1 LINQT
6 KKKRITWRALKFLT
20 STSTVAAALKSFQ
33 LLRIVVMLPL
43 GISDEVIEA
52 CFYPFFCIL

>member
-1 LINQT
+1 MEGSEIPHQYEYC
-6 KKKRITWRALKFLT
+6 
-20 STSTVAAALKSFQ
+20 AAALKSFQ

-52 CFYPFFCIL
+52 CLYPFFCIL